1 MFENAFF
8 IKTTCKS
15 FWWWN
20 NWLPTATCLH
30 TSSEDTS
37 DPTQQ
42 LKIRKGKK
50 KKIFCYSSFGEEF
63 PICLWIE
70 KVWVGNKDFES
81 IQLGFVFIVWWRP
94 SWRRTWLTSSN
105 HSIVL
110 LSSFRWKLF
119 ILLTWSRFILQNPHA
134 LESFFKCN
142 YSNTAHWE
150 KKDMISVMSFRLFYV
165 DTQIVQLNMNPTT
178 IHLHIIKRGIKVYW
192 FFFNT

>member
-1 MFENAFF
+1 MQVFLMVKQLTSNSHMSAHILRRYFR
-8 IKTTCKS
+8 
-15 FWWWN
+15 
-20 NWLPTATCLH
+20 PHTAT
-30 TSSEDTS
+30 
-37 DPTQQ
+37 QN
-42 LKIRKGKK
+42 KKGEK